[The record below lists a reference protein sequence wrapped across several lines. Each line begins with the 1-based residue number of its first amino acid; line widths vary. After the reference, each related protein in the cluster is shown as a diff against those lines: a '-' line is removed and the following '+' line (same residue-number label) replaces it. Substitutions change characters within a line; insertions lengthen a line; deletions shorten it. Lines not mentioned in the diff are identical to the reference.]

1 MRQIVLCIDWSNI
14 AFRSLYMMGGYGS
27 APGSFDTK
35 DECDRY
41 IGKMATDIAYIVR
54 SFMPSKV
61 IFCTDSKH
69 SWRKDV
75 YEDYKANRERP
86 DTFNWDNI
94 FDALNRFK
102 AHLESKGYL
111 FAETEH
117 AEADDLMALIKETVI
132 DAGYP
137 DLANMNV
144 ILVSADADIRQLI
157 TFNKDTHQYCAVFNE
172 IGRGP
177 GGFKHIY
184 VTPEMLEWYNDTTTG
199 NDIFFTGLDADRQ
212 YLKGILDS
220 NLKIRIEAVDPESV
234 LLTKI
239 FCGDDGDNV
248 PAFYDWYGSTG
259 KKVRVTATKQKALLE
274 ALGVNTMA
282 ALEAVGP
289 EELHSALETACKREI
304 IDISAPERLERQ
316 KKLVELKSSNFPKS
330 IRLYAADVLQMLQDG
345 RYLQNV
351 ISLKM
356 DDLIKGSDFEQTLKH
371 GNARMAE
378 VFQGLD
384 KYIADNQIQVTK
396 LL

>member
-54 SFMPSKV
+54 SFMPAKV
-61 IFCTDSKH
+61 VFCTDSKH

-137 DLANMNV
+137 DFANMNV

-157 TFNKDTHQYCAVFNE
+157 SFNRDTHQYCAVFNE

-248 PAFYDWYGSTG
+248 PAFYEWYGSTG
-259 KKVRVTATKQKALLE
+259 KRVRVTATKQKAILE
-274 ALGVNTMA
+274 TLGVGTMQE
-282 ALEAVGP
+282 LEQHGA
-289 EELHSALETACKREI
+289 EDLHSALEKACKREI
-304 IDISAPERLERQ
+304 IDIDAGDRLKRQ
-316 KKLVELKSSNFPKS
+316 KRLVELKSANFPKS

-351 ISLKM
+351 FSLKM
-356 DDLIKGSDFEQTLKH
+356 EDLIKGSDFEQTLKH

-384 KYIADNQIQVTK
+384 KYIADNQIQVAK